1 VLPKLM
7 TDEIL
12 RNDLRAIISGV
23 VYFVANVHVVAVVYL
38 FGTSDVSLCNSVR
51 NLSSLT
57 TTFVHSSICFTA
69 PLSCPYHGFDFLL
82 VQYFDFLTMFVIY
95 IYGRKF

>member
-7 TDEIL
+7 TDEVL
-12 RNDLRAIISGV
+12 RNDLLSIISGV

-38 FGTSDVSLCNSVR
+38 FAPNDVSLCNYVR

-57 TTFVHSSICFTA
+57 STFVRSSICFMA
-69 PLSCPYHGFDFLL
+69 LPVLS
-82 VQYFDFLTMFVIY
+82 IS
-95 IYGRKF
+95 